1 MKKIIATTAAIALGW
16 SLMAQ
21 DSKVTTGVVAYN
33 EGRYDECIAKIEE
46 GLPAATVKTQPK
58 GYYHLAMA
66 YLLRCQDTAFLDKDP
81 ELLVRGEEC
90 WRKTKELDVKMQFTK
105 PAAVQLTEM
114 QRMIPVMRNAAAHM
128 YQRATAAKRNKDAA
142 GAKKLFTYAAKF
154 FSLESQYNKAD
165 ITPGLYAGYAQLEMQ
180 DTVAATK
187 SIAEAVESYKTN
199 SKTTAPTMPDATV
212 SGACLTLAQL
222 QLSKRDTVSAI
233 AAIAYGRDVCQQ
245 GDRSKLK
252 PEQATDIDQVDKD
265 LQRTELGIYQ
275 QNRKYYQVAKQKFE
289 AAVKSNPKDFDIRA
303 AYGAL
308 VLENES
314 ESMGLDIFRELMKED
329 PNNVQGNYQ
338 LGRYY
343 INTAAVLNEQQQ
355 KETNDDK
362 LEVLQKQVKDNLS
375 KGYPYIKKLHQLQ
388 PDNAEW
394 LTQLVNIT
402 PYVEGYQESELM
414 EYMNKL
420 KAINAKGGGK

>member
-1 MKKIIATTAAIALGW
+1 MKRIIATTAAIALGC

-58 GYYHLAMA
+58 GYYHLAMS
-66 YLLRCQDTAFLDKDP
+66 YLLRCQDTMFLDKDP
-81 ELLVRGEEC
+81 EKLVRAEEC
-90 WRKTKELDVKMQFTK
+90 WRKTKEVDVKQQFTK
-105 PAAVQLTEM
+105 PAAAQLTEM
-114 QRMIPVMRNAAAHM
+114 QRIVPVMRNAAAHM
-128 YQRATAAKRNKDAA
+128 YQKATAAKRNKNTAD
-142 GAKKLFTYAAKF
+142 AKKYFGYAAKF
-154 FSLESQYNKAD
+154 FGLEAQYNKAD

-180 DTVAATK
+180 DTAAATT
-187 SIAEAVESYKTN
+187 SIAQAVESYKA
-199 SKTTAPTMPDATV
+199 TTKSVAPVAPDATV
-212 SGACLTLAQL
+212 AGACLTLAQL
-222 QLSKRDTVSAI
+222 QLSRRDTVGSLASI
-233 AAIAYGRDVCQQ
+233 TYGREVCQQ
-245 GDRSKLK
+245 GDRTKLK
-252 PEQATDIDQVDKD
+252 PEQVSEIDQTDKD
-265 LQRTELGIYQ
+265 LQRTELGVYQ

-314 ESMGLDIFRELMKED
+314 ESQGLDIFRELLKED
-329 PNNVQGNYQ
+329 PSNFQGNYQ

-343 INTAAVLNEQQQ
+343 INAAAVLNEQQQ
-355 KETNDDK
+355 KETNDEK
-362 LEVLQKQVKDNLS
+362 LELLQKQVKENLN
-375 KGYPYIKKLHQLQ
+375 KGLPFIKKLHQLQ

-402 PYVEGYQESELM
+402 PYMDGYDEKELM
-414 EYMNKL
+414 DYMTKL
-420 KAINAKGGGK
+420 KALNSKAGGK